1 MIDLITMQ
9 DKVSGPERRKGESVR
24 DYMNKTVLTMPPAGN
39 LLESCRLMKDT
50 GLGCVLVVDDCKPVG
65 MITES
70 TVVRQV
76 ASGVSFSKPVSAIMR
91 KPVISIRPDEPVIRA
106 LELMRSRHIRRLPVV
121 DRGRLIGIVTQT
133 DLLEA
138 SLRMLNR
145 SMVRE
150 RDLSEIVHKDELTGL
165 FKHEQ
170 ETARNAVTQLAPCL
184 KNSLDYLRLK
194 RRADRDGLTGLFN
207 RRYFKTAFH
216 REFERTRRF
225 GGLLALIM
233 LDIDHFKTVN
243 DQYGHSAGDKV
254 LQAFSAIIRNNSRP
268 VDIVARY
275 GGEEFAVL
283 LPGLGTRAGHLAAE
297 RIRKCV
303 EDHSFDT
310 GTEAIKMT
318 ISAGVCKLTGRSANI
333 TDMIDEADKH
343 LYKAKASGRNKV
355 MVAY

>member
-165 FKHEQ
+165 F
-170 ETARNAVTQLAPCL
+170 
-184 KNSLDYLRLK
+184 
-194 RRADRDGLTGLFN
+194 N